1 MIGSDKFYEDL
12 GNLKRNLTLSI
23 SFLKLGAIYICLIAS
38 KIDSFLVGMKVG
50 HPGSTMA
57 VNFGIPSLKNETKD
71 LSHNMSKGL

>member
-1 MIGSDKFYEDL
+1 MSTFVGKYFQSQWEI
-12 GNLKRNLTLSI
+12 I
-23 SFLKLGAIYICLIAS
+23 S